1 MSGRR
6 RLREDDILDVGNG
19 SPQLAS
25 GYHHMHGPTTLEMLG
40 DDAAV
45 AEMVTWHE
53 IAHAGLNATTTFGLL
68 LQRIGWYSHF
78 NPTPAN
84 RERLNAL
91 IAAARRTHEV
101 YATSL
106 GAWAVVPDI
115 DADRLLADYPG
126 YWGFLN
132 DARRLYA
139 GFREG
144 SLASYAIVEG
154 VALAAMNVS
163 LGVDPHAEEA
173 GATFSVDQ
181 LGPEGA
187 PDARF
192 TKLVA
197 AGPPRIEMFREDPT
211 WHRRLRDL
219 VERLEPLDAQQRL
232 LCSGVEA
239 VFGWAS
245 EVLAD
250 EGQLTVAYDGHLS
263 ANEKAE
269 LEATGFARR
278 FARYLGDQRVVA
290 RDGRERLLVDVLNR
304 TPDDLPDRPSFV
316 VVLRPTEQLLE
327 DYEVD
332 AAGRIAI
339 LEASDH
345 GLSVGL
351 RWRQPSASGQSLR
364 LGLLDSPDALGR
376 LARDLAAAGQPV
388 VSSVA
393 LTSTSG
399 ASHLAA
405 RWHPGLLRF
414 TYTTFLLDFDPIQ
427 ASDLMSGLGPHS
439 PGTWADCLSCT
450 QLGRRQ
456 EGLSIAYL
464 RFLPAPEP
472 PPGRSDWPTYGE
484 MAFVALGSDVAA
496 RAVHAHWCSHDS
508 FSAEDRP
515 FTDWPPFHELLVRL
529 SLDEPRAG
537 FSRSHSISA
546 LSTR

>member
-1 MSGRR
+1 MSERR
-6 RLREDDILDVGNG
+6 RLRDDDILDVGNTA
-19 SPQLAS
+19 SQMAS
-25 GYHHMHGPTTLEMLG
+25 GYHRMHGPTTLEMLG

-68 LQRIGWYSHF
+68 LQRVGWHSHL

-84 RERLNAL
+84 RERLDVL
-91 IAAARRTHEV
+91 IAAAWRTHEV
-101 YATSL
+101 YATNL
-106 GAWAVVPDI
+106 GAWAVAADV

-126 YWGFLN
+126 YWGFLD
-132 DARRLYA
+132 DARRLYD

-154 VALAAMNVS
+154 VVLAAMNVL
-163 LGVDPHAEEA
+163 LGVDLNAEEA

-181 LGPEGA
+181 LGPKGT

-192 TKLVA
+192 AKLVA
-197 AGPPRIEMFREDPT
+197 AGPPPIEMFREDST

-219 VERLEPLDAQQRL
+219 DERFEPLDAQQRL
-232 LCSGVEA
+232 LRLGAEA
-239 VFGWAS
+239 VFGWAT

-263 ANEKAE
+263 ANEKAG
-269 LEATGFARR
+269 LEATGFARM

-304 TPDDLPDRPSFV
+304 APDDLPDRPSFV

-427 ASDLMSGLGPHS
+427 ASDLMSGLGLHS

-450 QLGRRQ
+450 QFGRRQ

-464 RFLPAPEP
+464 TAATVPFPDNRH
-472 PPGRSDWPTYGE
+472 RSVPT
-484 MAFVALGSDVAA
+484 
-496 RAVHAHWCSHDS
+496 AVY
-508 FSAEDRP
+508 
-515 FTDWPPFHELLVRL
+515 
-529 SLDEPRAG
+529 
-537 FSRSHSISA
+537 
-546 LSTR
+546 